1 MASGILT
8 FSQYLGGPD
17 SVQIEQIFPS
27 TQKTLVYNFGV
38 DVTGWTFTSDYQT
51 IVVDQVTFNRF
62 TGEPNFANSTVIGSF
77 AKEETTGAFVP
88 EVEDALVGTVRVHVP
103 AGMYEGPILPDA
115 RRNVP
120 ITVFSFTWAD
130 NATPPQINTSRWAFI
145 QCWEPDVAVGDPV
158 DDAGYTALA

>member
-27 TQKTLVYNFGV
+27 TQKTLIYNFGV

-51 IVVDQVTFNRF
+51 IVVDTVTFNRF
-62 TGEPNFANSTVIGSF
+62 TGEPNFANSRVIGSF
-77 AKEETTGAFVP
+77 AKAETTGAFVP
-88 EVEDALVGTVRVHVP
+88 EIEVAATGIVRVHVP
-103 AGMYEGPILPDA
+103 AGMYTGAILPDA

-130 NATPPQINTSRWAFI
+130 NSTPAQINTSRWAFI
-145 QCWEPDVAVGDPV
+145 QSWEPDVTVGDPV
-158 DDAGYTALA
+158 DEVGYTALA